1 MIPQE
6 SIVIVAS
13 VASGNVAGLRTF
25 LAQMNFPDR
34 TGFAD
39 PDNHLVPFREFD
51 TIHFA
56 RFVVLADNTLGDRE
70 AYRKAGYPDLP
81 EDEPTYLCFMV
92 DCDGDADELLQHMVQ
107 KAGAGLQE
115 IFQYCGYSER
125 DTNLLGWLRAHRVR
139 PRASYVNWV
148 GRTVTQVR
156 EEAKLHDLLRDAL
169 SRTTARDP
177 QQLRTELLAGIA
189 SAPLTGIPPTPLG
202 RRLRNLVHLLLPI
215 LVVAICFLVLGIL
228 LWMLIRILL
237 KILLWILLFVLPL
250 PWISWLLHPIL
261 TCVLLAFAMPLAL
274 ALPVIMLRRHE
285 QSDPLIHQ
293 PHEPERIKILR
304 KGEDHDVS
312 NQYTAMGSIKPGR
325 FRLWLEIAI
334 LFALNWIARHIAT
347 RGSLGRISTIHFAH
361 WSPFLD
367 GNRRGFF
374 CSNYDGGHE
383 AYMDDFINKAG
394 FGLNFA
400 FSSFIAY
407 PTTAWLFAKGAWLE
421 QDFKRFQRHHQIPTD
436 VWYKAYPGL
445 TAQDLARN
453 SRIRNGVEKAAMS
466 DDEIRRWVAEI

>member
-1 MIPQE
+1 
-6 SIVIVAS
+6 V
-13 VASGNVAGLRTF
+13 
-25 LAQMNFPDR
+25 
-34 TGFAD
+34 
-39 PDNHLVPFREFD
+39 
-51 TIHFA
+51 
-56 RFVVLADNTLGDRE
+56 
-70 AYRKAGYPDLP
+70 
-81 EDEPTYLCFMV
+81 
-92 DCDGDADELLQHMVQ
+92 
-107 KAGAGLQE
+107 
-115 IFQYCGYSER
+115 R
-125 DTNLLGWLRAHRVR
+125 D
-139 PRASYVNWV
+139 
-148 GRTVTQVR
+148 
-156 EEAKLHDLLRDAL
+156 EAKLHDLLRGTLAA
-169 SRTTARDP
+169 TTQRDP
-177 QQLRTELLAGIA
+177 QGLRSELLAA
-189 SAPLTGIPPTPLG
+189 VAPLLPLTEIPPTPLSW
-202 RRLRNLVHLLLPI
+202 RLRNLAHLLLPFLI
-215 LVVAICFLVLGIL
+215 AAVCALLLVF
-228 LWMLIRILL
+228 LL
-237 KILLWILLFVLPL
+237 KLDWLWRL
-250 PWISWLLHPIL
+250 IL
-261 TCVLLAFAMPLAL
+261 TSLLLIVVL
-274 ALPVIMLRRHE
+274 ALPPLFVICLRRHE

-304 KGEDHDVS
+304 AGEDHDVS
-312 NQYTAMGSIKPGR
+312 NQYTAMGSIKPGL
-325 FRLWLEIAI
+325 FRLWLETAI
-334 LFALNWIARHIAT
+334 LYSLNWIARHIAT

>member
-1 MIPQE
+1 MIPQDRF
-6 SIVIVAS
+6 VIVAS
-13 VASGNVAGLRTF
+13 VASGNVAGLRER
-25 LAQMNFPDR
+25 LAQMNFPGR

-39 PDNHLVPFREFD
+39 PGNHLVPFGEFD

-56 RFVVLADNTLGDRE
+56 RFVVLVDNTLGDRE

-92 DCDGDADELLQHMVQ
+92 DCDGDSDELLQHMVQ

-125 DTNLLGWLRAHRVR
+125 DANLLGWLRAHRVK

-148 GRTVTQVR
+148 GRTVAQVR
-156 EEAKLHDLLRDAL
+156 DEAKLHDLLRDAL
-169 SRTTARDP
+169 AATTQRDP
-177 QQLRTELLAGIA
+177 QNLRTELLAAIA
-189 SAPLTGIPPTPLG
+189 PALPPQEIPPTPPG
-202 RRLRNLVHLLLPI
+202 WRLRNLVHLLLPI
-215 LVVAICFLVLGIL
+215 LVAAVCVFLLV
-228 LWMLIRILL
+228 
-237 KILLWILLFVLPL
+237 LLFVLL
-250 PWISWLLHPIL
+250 LKLDWLLRLIL
-261 TCVLLAFAMPLAL
+261 TSVLLILVLAL
-274 ALPVIMLRRHE
+274 LPLFVICLRRHE
-285 QSDPLIHQ
+285 QADPLIYQ
-293 PHEPERIKILR
+293 PHESERIKILR
-304 KGEDHDVS
+304 AQEDHDVS

-334 LFALNWIARHIAT
+334 LYSLNWIARHIAT

-421 QDFKRFQRHHQIPTD
+421 QDFKRFQRRHQIPTD

>member
-1 MIPQE
+1 
-6 SIVIVAS
+6 
-13 VASGNVAGLRTF
+13 
-25 LAQMNFPDR
+25 
-34 TGFAD
+34 
-39 PDNHLVPFREFD
+39 
-51 TIHFA
+51 
-56 RFVVLADNTLGDRE
+56 
-70 AYRKAGYPDLP
+70 
-81 EDEPTYLCFMV
+81 MV
-92 DCDGDADELLQHMVQ
+92 DCDGDADELLQHMVHQ
-107 KAGAGLQE
+107 AGAGLQE

-125 DTNLLGWLRAHRVR
+125 DSNLLGWLRAHRVR

-148 GRTVTQVR
+148 GRTVAQVR
-156 EEAKLHDLLRDAL
+156 DEAKLHDLLREAL
-169 SRTTARDP
+169 AGTTQRDP
-177 QQLRTELLAGIA
+177 QGLRTELLGAV
-189 SAPLTGIPPTPLG
+189 APALPLKEIPPTPLG
-202 RRLRNLVHLLLPI
+202 WRLRNLAHLLLPI
-215 LVVAICFLVLGIL
+215 LIAMVCLLVL
-228 LWMLIRILL
+228 
-237 KILLWILLFVLPL
+237 WIC
-250 PWISWLLHPIL
+250 WLLHPVLTSLLLIL
-261 TCVLLAFAMPLAL
+261 AVALL
-274 ALPVIMLRRHE
+274 ITGLRRHE
-285 QSDPLIHQ
+285 QSDPLICQ
-293 PHEPERIKILR
+293 PRENRVAVLR
-304 KGEDHDVS
+304 AGEDHDVS

-334 LFALNWIARHIAT
+334 LYALNWIARHIAT

-394 FGLNFA
+394 FGLNFS

>member
-1 MIPQE
+1 MIPQD
-6 SIVIVAS
+6 SFIIVAS
-13 VASGNVAGLRTF
+13 VASGNVAGLRER
-25 LAQMNFPDR
+25 LATMNFPGR

-39 PDNHLVPFREFD
+39 PDNHLVPFSRFD

-92 DCDGDADELLQHMVQ
+92 DCDGNADELLQQMAQ
-107 KAGAGLQE
+107 QAGFGLQE

-125 DTNLLGWLRAHRVR
+125 EANLLGWLRAHRVR

-148 GRTVTQVR
+148 GRTVAQVR
-156 EEAKLHDLLRDAL
+156 DEAKLHGLLRDAL
-169 SRTTARDP
+169 ANTTKRDP
-177 QQLRTELLAGIA
+177 QGLRAELLEAV
-189 SAPLTGIPPTPLG
+189 APVLPLKEIPPTPLG
-202 RRLRNLVHLLLPI
+202 WRLRDLAHFLLPI
-215 LVVAICFLVLGIL
+215 LIAAFC
-228 LWMLIRILL
+228 
-237 KILLWILLFVLPL
+237 
-250 PWISWLLHPIL
+250 
-261 TCVLLAFAMPLAL
+261 LLAFPIVVTLLLVVFFIA
-274 ALPVIMLRRHE
+274 LRRHE
-285 QSDPLIHQ
+285 QSDPLIFQ
-293 PHEPERIKILR
+293 PHEKERIKTLR
-304 KGEDHDVS
+304 AGEDHDVS
-312 NQYTAMGSIKPGR
+312 NQYTAMGSIKPGV
-325 FRLWLEIAI
+325 FRRWTEIAI
-334 LFALNWIARHIAT
+334 LYILNWIARHIAT

-367 GNRRGFF
+367 DNRRGFF

-407 PTTAWLFAKGAWLE
+407 PTTAWLLARGAWLE